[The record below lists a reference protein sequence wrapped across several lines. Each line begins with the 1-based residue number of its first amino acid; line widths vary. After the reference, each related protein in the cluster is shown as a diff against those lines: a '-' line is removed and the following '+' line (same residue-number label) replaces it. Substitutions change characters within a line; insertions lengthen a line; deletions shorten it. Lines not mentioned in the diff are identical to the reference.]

1 VYRAELQT
9 EASGVAKAKRG
20 LKPALQEL
28 LHEGFV
34 EDRNVII

>member
-20 LKPALQEL
+20 LKPFKNCFTKASLRIET
-28 LHEGFV
+28 
-34 EDRNVII
+34 